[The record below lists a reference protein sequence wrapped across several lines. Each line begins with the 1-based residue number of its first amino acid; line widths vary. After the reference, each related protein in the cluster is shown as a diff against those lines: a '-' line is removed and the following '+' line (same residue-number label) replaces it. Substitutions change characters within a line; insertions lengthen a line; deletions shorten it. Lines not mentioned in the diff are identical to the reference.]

1 MSNIFKI
8 PKYSWAEKSRFFFKK
23 IKKEN
28 IKRYKDII
36 EFYWLN
42 RGNRQFNL
50 DFNSILRLRL

>member
-8 PKYSWAEKSRFFFKK
+8 PKYSWAEKSRFLFKK